1 MTGLRTRHWHQ
12 RVKLGGALVIALLLE
27 VGGTP
32 GALAQVVTQGQ
43 ISPIE
48 EARLHEAI
56 RENETLLAK
65 YPRAEFTPTVMFQL
79 AELYA
84 RKADLEFQ
92 RQMTVYEADMAKYDQ
107 GLLPSPPTMP
117 RINLQKTIA
126 IATKLLDLFPTIDF
140 KDRVLYRLAM
150 SHLDEGNRD
159 RAREYF
165 DRLLAEAPTSP
176 LVPEADFRLGE
187 YYFERRE
194 FQQAITHYRRL
205 LDKWDSPYFEMG
217 LYKLGWSYYNL
228 NDYANAISSF
238 VYLIEETRAIA
249 SGSRVAGGNKNKAD
263 LRREAIEYIAASF
276 TEFGGPAKAR
286 AFFQTKQDRDYPI
299 QIFLKMA
306 DIYNARNFYDEAI
319 ETYRTMLEVF
329 PFYHDAPVLYK
340 RIVETYE
347 RAGEEEKANQ
357 AREVLAANF
366 GPGSAWLAQYPEGEI
381 RTNALRLAQEA
392 LFELGTYYHA
402 KAQEQRQ
409 VRTFRLAIDR
419 FSQYLSKFPHGDK
432 ASQVNFLLAE
442 CLYEVGDFER
452 AAEAYYQCMTN
463 YEDERFKEQAAYN
476 RILCYYQL
484 CQGGVRADSMTAYI
498 DDFLGSGVMQPVRV
512 AHPAQAHLVQ
522 ACNDFERFLAQ
533 SPKRAEV
540 LMKLGETLYQL
551 GSFTLA
557 VQAYRKVAEIPERGP
572 YTAQAITMIAQSLF
586 KSGQYE
592 EAEAWYNRLATAY
605 ADSADYV
612 ERAQRMV
619 ASSRFK
625 AAEALKGQGRL
636 QDAAAAFARLAG
648 SARDP
653 EVAERAL
660 YEAAALFEQ
669 SGATENAVQLFEDL
683 PRSYPRSK
691 LVDEALFRAG
701 VLRQSMGQWQEAAQD
716 FVRLGEVAPTSTYLA
731 RALFNAGACYENLQD
746 WAAARRVYE
755 RYVALSG
762 VEPNEHVEALFKI
775 GDMAFKQ
782 GDSRA
787 AQEAFARTI
796 AQYNSYILRGEVVDD
811 YVPAHAQF
819 MIGEILFQDY
829 CRIQLVPPLERNLVR
844 KRDELKR
851 VLEAYKDAAKYK
863 VAEWATAASYRIG
876 LAFEEFVRAFL
887 ESPRPDNLTPD
898 ERLVYDEKLVQT
910 TQPFKLQA
918 LETYRANVR
927 RAEESNIDNEWVA
940 QSRKRLQAL
949 LIELG
954 PDAGL
959 QTDDGSA
966 PGQRPGTNKG

>member
-1 MTGLRTRHWHQ
+1 MRLLTYWLT
-12 RVKLGGALVIALLLE
+12 ALLLT
-27 VGGTP
+27 VAGYLIS
-32 GALAQVVTQGQ
+32 LAQIVTDGRV
-43 ISPIE
+43 SPLE
-48 EARLHEAI
+48 EARLDEAI

-65 YPRAEFTPTVMFQL
+65 YPTAEFTPTVMFQL

-92 RQMTVYEADMAKYDQ
+92 RQMTVYEAEMAKYDQ
-107 GLLPSPPTMP
+107 GLLTSPPAMP

-126 IATKLLDLFPTIDF
+126 IASRLLERFPKVDF
-140 KDRVLYRLAM
+140 KDRVLYRLAI

-165 DRLLAEAPTSP
+165 DRLLAEVPTSP
-176 LVPEADFRLGE
+176 LVPEAEFRLGE

-194 FQQAITHYRRL
+194 FHQAIAHYRRL
-205 LDKWDSPYFEMG
+205 LDRWDSPYFEMG

-238 VYLIEETRAIA
+238 IYLIEETRALS
-249 SGSRVAGGNKNKAD
+249 SGGKVAGANKSKAD

-286 AFFQTKQDRDYPI
+286 AFFQKKQDREYAL

-319 ETYRTMLEVF
+319 ETYKTMIEVF
-329 PFYHDAPVLYK
+329 PFYHDAPVLY
-340 RIVETYE
+340 RHIVETYE
-347 RAGEEEKANQ
+347 RAGEAEKANE
-357 AREVLAANF
+357 AREVLVASF

-381 RTNALRLAQEA
+381 RTNALRLTQEA
-392 LFELGTYYHA
+392 LFELGISYHA

-409 VRTFRLAIDR
+409 VRSYRLAIDK
-419 FSQYLSKFPHGDK
+419 FTEYLSKFPRGDK
-432 ASQVNFLLAE
+432 AYQVNFLLAE

-452 AAEAYYQCMTN
+452 AAEAYHQCMTL
-463 YEDERFKEQAAYN
+463 YEEDRFKKQAAYN
-476 RILCYYQL
+476 RILCYYLL
-484 CQGGVRADSMTAYI
+484 CQKGAPADSMTAYI
-498 DDFLGSGVMQPVRV
+498 DDFLGSGVMQAVRV
-512 AHPAQAHLVQ
+512 AHGNQARLVQ
-522 ACNDFERFLAQ
+522 ACSDFERFFAH

-551 GSFTLA
+551 GNFDLA
-557 VQAYRKVAEIPERGP
+557 VLAYRRVAELTERGP
-572 YTAQAITMIAQSLF
+572 YTAQAMTMIAQSLF
-586 KSGQYE
+586 KSTRYQ
-592 EAEAWYNRLATAY
+592 EAEAWYSRLAATY
-605 ADSADYV
+605 ADSAEYV

-625 AAEALKGQGRL
+625 AAEALREQGRVEE
-636 QDAAAAFARLAG
+636 AGAAFARLAD
-648 SARDP
+648 SSRDP

-660 YEAAALFEQ
+660 YEAALLYEQ
-669 SGATENAVQLFEDL
+669 SGATEEATGLLERLAQ
-683 PRSYPRSK
+683 RYPRSK
-691 LVDEALFRAG
+691 LADEALFRAG
-701 VLRQSMGQWQEAAQD
+701 VMRQSMGQWQEAAQD
-716 FVRLGEVAPTSTYLA
+716 FTRLADMAPGSSYLP
-731 RALFNAGACYENLQD
+731 RALFNAGACYENLQQ
-746 WAAARRVYE
+746 WQEARRVYE
-755 RYVALSG
+755 RYVALAG
-762 VEPNEHVEALFKI
+762 VETDEHLEALFKI

-782 GDSRA
+782 GDYRA
-787 AQEAFARTI
+787 AQDAFTKTI
-796 AQYNSYILRGEVVDD
+796 SQYNSYILGGKVVDD
-811 YVPAHAQF
+811 YVAAHAQF
-819 MIGEILFQDY
+819 MIGEIYFQDY
-829 CRIQLVPPLERNLVR
+829 CRIQLVPPLDKNLAR
-844 KRDELKR
+844 KRDQLRR

-863 VAEWATAASYRIG
+863 VAEWATAASFRIG

-898 ERLVYDEKLVQT
+898 ERHLYDEKLAQT

-927 RAEESNIDNEWVA
+927 RAEESNIENEWIA
-940 QSRKRLQAL
+940 QSRQRLQAL

-959 QTDDGSA
+959 QMEDTHP
-966 PGQRPGTNKG
+966 PGQRPGANKG